1 MEVLRV
7 ILTATSSFLALFIIA
22 KIMGK
27 KQIAQLEFVDYVV
40 GISIGSIAAQMAVD
54 SQIPQYHFLIA
65 MALYAA
71 LDFIINLL
79 SRKSIKIRKLLQG
92 TPLILVYN
100 GKLNYENLVKSKLD
114 LNQFLSMC
122 REKNFFDVN
131 DIAYCIFETDGQ
143 LSILPKENAS
153 PTTCGDMNLD
163 KEKSSLS
170 IDFIMDGRIIE
181 NALKEAGKDKKW
193 LLSKLGMSEEEVK
206 SVALASYDKKND
218 DVIAHYK

>member
-1 MEVLRV
+1 MRV

-100 GKLNYENLVKSKLD
+100 GKLNYENLVKSSSTSTSSCQCAARKISLT
-114 LNQFLSMC
+114 S
-122 REKNFFDVN
+122 
-131 DIAYCIFETDGQ
+131 
-143 LSILPKENAS
+143 
-153 PTTCGDMNLD
+153 TT
-163 KEKSSLS
+163 
-170 IDFIMDGRIIE
+170 
-181 NALKEAGKDKKW
+181 
-193 LLSKLGMSEEEVK
+193 
-206 SVALASYDKKND
+206 
-218 DVIAHYK
+218 

>member
-181 NALKEAGKDKKW
+181 NALKEAGKNKKW